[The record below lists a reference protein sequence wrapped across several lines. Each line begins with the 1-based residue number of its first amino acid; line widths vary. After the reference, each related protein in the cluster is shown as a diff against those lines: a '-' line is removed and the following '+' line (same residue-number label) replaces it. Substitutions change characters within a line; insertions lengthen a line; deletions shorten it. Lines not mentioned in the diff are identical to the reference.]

1 MDFNIGEKVVDVATG
16 IEGRI
21 TDRLYSEARSQH
33 LYVIKPSDGGRSFTR
48 NEDEI
53 ELAQE
58 EASYSIE
65 TQICDNLV
73 LVIMHEDRGG
83 KRTEVCRGH
92 GHIIHNGAE
101 GIAQALSYASKQAF
115 SAIDSG
121 IYWKD
126 RRENG

>member
-1 MDFNIGEKVVDVATG
+1 MEFNIGDKVADIATG
-16 IEGRI
+16 VEGRI
-21 TDRLYSEARSQH
+21 TDRLYSEARAKR
-33 LYVIKPSDGGRSFTR
+33 LYVIKTWDGGRSFTR
-48 NEDEI
+48 DEDEI

-73 LVIMHEDRGG
+73 LVIIYEDAGNGRS
-83 KRTEVCRGH
+83 EVCRGH